1 MGPRRLL
8 GILGA
13 GGAAA
18 KAAATRRRVVA
29 HHAQFGEHARVD
41 GGQLYLTLLEAQ
53 QLALADAFPESMR
66 ERVHAPPPHG
76 AVVPRL
82 AVGELEDDDDD

>member
-1 MGPRRLL
+1 MLNR
-8 GILGA
+8 
-13 GGAAA
+13 
-18 KAAATRRRVVA
+18 
-29 HHAQFGEHARVD
+29 
-41 GGQLYLTLLEAQ
+41 QLRTLLLSGVELSGEAGSALLAGPVAREAQ